1 MAINTNAQNV
11 IIGDSLVDYCT
22 YQESASRYAIP
33 GKNHMGQPMMIPIG
47 EHILSRH
54 MLLLGGIGTG
64 KSNAFNHIIRNTRS
78 NLTNEDVMIIFDT
91 KGDFYK
97 EFYRPGDVVI
107 SNDARATGGSEA
119 DYWNIF
125 EEVTIDDRV
134 EENILEIA
142 KGLFAEKLEHTTQP
156 FFPNAAKDLFAALM
170 LHLVRNDKF
179 ADKRNNKSLR
189 SYLNSITPH
198 IMVDILNQHSDLKAM
213 QSYIYDEKSG
223 QTLGVM
229 AELQQMMREIF
240 IGNFQKKGGLSM
252 RKLVR
257 RKGGRVIFVEYDLGI
272 GGMLMP
278 IYRLLIDLAIKE
290 ALCRT
295 SNEGNVYFFIDEFRL
310 VPHLEHIDDG
320 VNFGRSLGA
329 KFFVGIQNI
338 DQVMAAY
345 GEYTGRSILSGFG
358 TTFAFRVNDVG
369 SREYIKNLFGRNIK
383 QQSYMSKV
391 QNRGI
396 QLKEVLEQRGYQV
409 VLTRES
415 NNVPISCVQRAE
427 VANNLN
433 ADVYVRIHANGSE
446 NSNAK
451 GAMTIC
457 TTPNNPY
464 NASIYGE
471 SKALSEAILDKY
483 CEVTG
488 CNKEYVWETDTMSG
502 NNWSQVPVTI
512 VEMGYMSNPEEDVL
526 MQTAE
531 YQQKMVQG
539 IADGIDAYMENY

>member
-396 QLKEVLEQRGYQV
+396 AEQLREGYV
-409 VLTRES
+409 VEDDD
-415 NNVPISCVQRAE
+415 I
-427 VANNLN
+427 NNLP
-433 ADVYVRIHANGSE
+433 VG
-446 NSNAK
+446 
-451 GAMTIC
+451 
-457 TTPNNPY
+457 
-464 NASIYGE
+464 
-471 SKALSEAILDKY
+471 EAIVSAPSGEPFRFKLEAVDLG
-483 CEVTG
+483 VTSDYLCSYSSDRLLTDSDVEG
-488 CNKEYVWETDTMSG
+488 YLNANYSEYNFPEGINIIQMIINEIYAKHGYEFTDSKLSAYFSNKTWYKSNTNKVNDMNAVSDSMSEIEKK
-502 NNWSQVPVTI
+502 NVDFLNS
-512 VEMGYMSNPEEDVL
+512 YR
-526 MQTAE
+526 
-531 YQQKMVQG
+531 
-539 IADGIDAYMENY
+539 

>member
-512 VEMGYMSNPEEDVL
+512 VEMGYMTNPEEDVL

>member
-391 QNRGI
+391 QNR
-396 QLKEVLEQRGYQV
+396 
-409 VLTRES
+409 
-415 NNVPISCVQRAE
+415 
-427 VANNLN
+427 
-433 ADVYVRIHANGSE
+433 
-446 NSNAK
+446 
-451 GAMTIC
+451 
-457 TTPNNPY
+457 
-464 NASIYGE
+464 
-471 SKALSEAILDKY
+471 
-483 CEVTG
+483 
-488 CNKEYVWETDTMSG
+488 
-502 NNWSQVPVTI
+502 
-512 VEMGYMSNPEEDVL
+512 
-526 MQTAE
+526 
-531 YQQKMVQG
+531 
-539 IADGIDAYMENY
+539 